1 MGVEVFQAVK
11 KSVTRVLLEKVDAI
25 MPDIEAAVGIVVALE
40 CETDDWS
47 ILILIPM
54 VARILSQRPNAKGRY
69 QI

>member
-40 CETDDWS
+40 YETDDWS
-47 ILILIPM
+47 ILILVQV
-54 VARILSQRPNAKGRY
+54 VARILSRRSNAKRRY
-69 QI
+69 